1 MVNKIVGQIKEE
13 RQSMNDLVAR
23 LATGKH
29 PVEFEKQAQNME
41 EINNRLVE
49 LKYVFVKFTDT
60 RGGTELG
67 INVDEQHTCIKNADF
82 AQGTGSIHI
91 EGTCIL
97 NYHKVRCIADVDLKT
112 REGSGYLE
120 VLADNNAENSVPFT
134 KH

>member
-1 MVNKIVGQIKEE
+1 MKEDKI
-13 RQSMNDLVAR
+13 MNDLVSR

-29 PVEFEKQAQNME
+29 PVELEKQAQSME

-49 LKYVFVKFTDT
+49 LKYIFVKFTDT

-82 AQGTGSIHI
+82 TRGIGHIHI

-97 NYHKVRCIADVDLKT
+97 NYHTIRCIADVDLAT

-120 VLADNNAENSVPFT
+120 VLSDNKTENTVPII